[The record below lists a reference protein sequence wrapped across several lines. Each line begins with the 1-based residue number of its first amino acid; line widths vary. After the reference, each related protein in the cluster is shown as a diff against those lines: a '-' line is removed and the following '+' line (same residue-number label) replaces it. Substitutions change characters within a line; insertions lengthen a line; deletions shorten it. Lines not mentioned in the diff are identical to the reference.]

1 MFREQ
6 NPVISGV
13 KVGLDT
19 KTKFPNYPSPV
30 LVKFQTPDH
39 TS

>member
-1 MFREQ
+1 MFSEQ
-6 NPVISGV
+6 NPVFSGV

-19 KTKFPNYPSPV
+19 KTKLPSYPSPV
-30 LVKFQTPDH
+30 PVKFQTPDY

>member
-1 MFREQ
+1 MFSEQ
-6 NPVISGV
+6 NQVFSGV
-13 KVGLDT
+13 KVDLDT

-30 LVKFQTPDH
+30 PVKFQIPDH